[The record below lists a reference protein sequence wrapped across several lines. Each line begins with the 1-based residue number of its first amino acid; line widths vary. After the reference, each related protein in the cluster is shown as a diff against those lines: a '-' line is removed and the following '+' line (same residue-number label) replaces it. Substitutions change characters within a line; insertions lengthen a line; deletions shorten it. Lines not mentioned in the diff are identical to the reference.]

1 MKQKTIWMQ
10 LLITGLFISIIMLFL
25 SSCQKSWQVPLRNT
39 EYIYKNNTQH
49 HISIT
54 SHNMQRDSVYVILPA
69 DSLKLSE
76 DLFIGGSY
84 NNFLISNADSVS
96 VVFDY
101 SRLLFYTPDNTS
113 ERNIIKLFNYDY
125 IRVEDED
132 GYFQYQSFTFEFTE
146 EDYNNAGELPVMQ

>member
-1 MKQKTIWMQ
+1 
-10 LLITGLFISIIMLFL
+10 
-25 SSCQKSWQVPLRNT
+25 
-39 EYIYKNNTQH
+39 
-49 HISIT
+49 
-54 SHNMQRDSVYVILPA
+54 MQRDSVYVILPA